1 MTGRLSLGKGEGPRV
16 ILQNSSG
23 GKYGDCSGT
32 SEEQVI
38 KLNAEQGPSDHLF
51 LPPLRERC
59 SFMRAEMTS
68 ISLF

>member
-1 MTGRLSLGKGEGPRV
+1 MEIV
-16 ILQNSSG
+16 A
-23 GKYGDCSGT
+23 GT